1 MWWAQLL
8 NNIAALFS
16 GGVAASTSSF
26 ESIATAT
33 LAVDSTSIQFTS
45 IPQTY
50 SSLQI
55 RGIGRSGTSANGPS
69 LYFNNVPSG
78 TSYAYHNLYGDGTS
92 VLAQG
97 YASQAYDSSMGILSA
112 TANIFNGFIIDIHD
126 YASTTRNKT
135 TRALTGVDLNGSG
148 SIWLHSSVFTN
159 TSAITQIDLYNG
171 YTWKAG
177 TTFAL
182 YGIKG

>member
-1 MWWAQLL
+1 MSGVLGGLL
-8 NNIAALFS
+8 ASYAAK
-16 GGVAASTSSF
+16 ATAF
-26 ESIATAT
+26 ESIASVT
-33 LAVDSTSIQFTS
+33 LASDNTSIQFAS

-69 LYFNNVPSG
+69 LYFNGVASG
-78 TSYAYHNLYGDGTS
+78 TSYAFHNLYGDGTS
-92 VLAQG
+92 ALAQG
-97 YASQAYDSSMGILSA
+97 FASQAYDSSMGVLSA

-135 TRALTGVDLNGSG
+135 TRAFTGVDLNGSG
-148 SIWLHSSVFTN
+148 SIWLHSSVFMS
-159 TSAITQIDLYNG
+159 TSAITQIDLFNG

-182 YGIKG
+182 YGIKGS